1 MSYVISKID
10 IWQYNK
16 NNTKIKEEI
25 IFWEN
30 KKGED
35 QMKQK
40 VRRFSIR
47 VKIMIPTGVLVIL
60 ICLTMGI
67 ISYGNIRDGM
77 LEMGIEEARMAAR
90 VALNLAEG
98 DFIETLEPGQ
108 ELTAGYMALRLTFQN
123 IQKNYGIK
131 YIYTLYTDGSNFY
144 YGVDG
149 DASEE
154 RAYIGDLYEEERE
167 LVEKAFSGEEVWNNA
182 IHYSEDGPMIT
193 IYQPIRNESGKI
205 VSVLCC
211 DYDGSGVVERL
222 NKSTNQVTLLTVA
235 CVISSLFWLWIIT
248 IGLVRGLKSV
258 NEKIYDLVHSEG
270 DLTKKL
276 EIKTGD
282 ELEIMAQNVNLLLEY
297 IQEIMIQ
304 ISQNSHLLGE
314 SSGEIVEHLEQ
325 AEENITDISA
335 TMEEM
340 SAAMEE
346 TSASLNEVNE
356 AVQNI
361 VHSVKTVS
369 DYAKDGRNSS
379 KEIMDK
385 AGEIYAA
392 AKIQQ
397 QNAKE
402 KALKISEIVSDRI
415 EKSKAVEEISILTD
429 NIIAISSQTNLLSL
443 NASIEAARAGDAG
456 RGFAVVATEI
466 GKLASD
472 SASIA
477 SKIQHVSASVITA
490 VNELASKSEEMV
502 LFMDETAMQ
511 GYQMLLETSESYHN
525 DVEDM
530 NRMMEEFAGQ
540 SEEMED
546 NIDKIKES
554 VEAVTIAVE
563 ESTRGVSEVTE
574 LTVDLTSA
582 MTEIDKEAKGN
593 NEVGKELNRQV
604 EKFKI

>member
-1 MSYVISKID
+1 
-10 IWQYNK
+10 
-16 NNTKIKEEI
+16 
-25 IFWEN
+25 
-30 KKGED
+30 
-35 QMKQK
+35 MKQK

-47 VKIMIPTGVLVIL
+47 VKIMVPTGFLVIL

-67 ISYGNIRDGM
+67 IAHGNIRDGM
-77 LEMGIEEARMAAR
+77 VEMGIEEARMAAR
-90 VALNLAEG
+90 VALNSAEG
-98 DFIETLEPGQ
+98 DFIETLKPGQ
-108 ELTAGYMALRLTFQN
+108 ELTAGYMALRLTFQH
-123 IQKNYGIK
+123 IQTNYGIK
-131 YIYTLYTDGSNFY
+131 YIYTIYKEGNNFY

-149 DASEE
+149 DASEN
-154 RAYIGDLYEEERE
+154 RAFIGEPYEEEKEMLER
-167 LVEKAFSGEEVWNNA
+167 AFGGEEVWDDT

-193 IYQPIRNESGKI
+193 VYQPIRNEDGKI
-205 VSVLCC
+205 VSVLGC
-211 DYDGSGVVERL
+211 DYDGVGVVERL

-235 CVISSLFWLWIIT
+235 CVISSLFLLWIIT

-258 NEKIYDLVHSEG
+258 NVKIYDLVHSEG

-282 ELEIMAQNVNLLLEY
+282 ELEIMAENVNVLLEH
-297 IQEIMIQ
+297 IREIMIQ
-304 ISQNSHLLGE
+304 ISENSHLLGH
-314 SSGEIVEHLEQ
+314 SSSEIVEHLEQ

-346 TSASLNEVNE
+346 TSASLNEVNNS
-356 AVQNI
+356 VQSI
-361 VHSVKTVS
+361 YHSVKTVS
-369 DYAKDGRNSS
+369 DYAKEGRNSS

-385 AGEIYAA
+385 AGEIYAL

-397 QNAKE
+397 QDAKE

-415 EKSKAVEEISILTD
+415 KKSKEVEEISTLTD
-429 NIIAISSQTNLLSL
+429 HIIAISSQTNLLSL
-443 NASIEAARAGDAG
+443 NASIEAARAGEAG

-472 SASIA
+472 SAAIA
-477 SKIQHVSASVITA
+477 SRIQDVSKSVIAA

-502 LFMDETAMQ
+502 VFMDETAMQ
-511 GYQMLLETSESYHN
+511 GYEKLLETSESYHN

-554 VEAVTIAVE
+554 VEAVTVAVE
-563 ESTRGVSEVTE
+563 ESAKGVTEVTQ
-574 LTVDLTSA
+574 LTVELTSA